1 MERPWA
7 FSWLHA
13 FKQYKGGADGSY
25 HITLDQ
31 NEILALLNAG
41 AHDGDSVDGNTG

>member
-1 MERPWA
+1 MGLFLVARV
-7 FSWLHA
+7 
-13 FKQYKGGADGSY
+13 QTIQRRGRY
-25 HITLDQ
+25 Q